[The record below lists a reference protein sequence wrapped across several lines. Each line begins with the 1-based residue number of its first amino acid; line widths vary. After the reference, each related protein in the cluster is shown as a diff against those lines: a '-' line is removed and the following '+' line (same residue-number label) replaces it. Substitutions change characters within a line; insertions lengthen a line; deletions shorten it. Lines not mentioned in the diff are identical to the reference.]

1 MYKMTV
7 FTQYT
12 RVNRE
17 GFGGFRMKLGE
28 KMLYTQVKKSKTQ
41 MLGKVLFIEFVY
53 NFQINN
59 SEFLNEKLELTLV
72 YMIFYFKV
80 L

>member
-1 MYKMTV
+1 
-7 FTQYT
+7 
-12 RVNRE
+12 
-17 GFGGFRMKLGE
+17 
-28 KMLYTQVKKSKTQ
+28 
-41 MLGKVLFIEFVY
+41 MLGKVLFTEFVY

-59 SEFLNEKLELTLV
+59 YKFLNEKLEFTLV